1 MTDIKK
7 IRRESLDALIQ
18 KMIGAA
24 IEVYGPTKTGDRID
38 FGKIRSA
45 AEMDLAYLQTD
56 QSAKFLL
63 FPKAELLFRFRSG
76 KEGTSIREKSL
87 QDIGRKV
94 LFGVH
99 PCDAAAIGALKS
111 LFTSDSPDPLFARR
125 LDLLAVIGLS
135 CSRADGDCFCTS
147 VGGGPGDPKGSDIL
161 LTRMVDGDFLAE
173 IVTETGGGIV
183 ALGPDLFLPAPA
195 EEKQRY
201 LAEVKPEIVP
211 EEIAT
216 RLKLIFDREDFWTE
230 QSLRCIGCGAC
241 AFVCPVCACFDIQD
255 EGSRESGVRLRC
267 WDSCGFSLFTLHASG
282 HNPRERQS
290 QRWRQRV
297 MHKFS
302 YMPETLNLPG
312 CVGCGRCSRACPAD
326 LNLLEH
332 LRVIMG
338 EEP

>member
-1 MTDIKK
+1 M
-7 IRRESLDALIQ
+7 Q
-18 KMIGAA
+18 
-24 IEVYGPTKTGDRID
+24 VYGPKKTGDRID
-38 FGKIRSA
+38 FGRIGSA

-76 KEGTSIREKSL
+76 KDGTAIQEKSL

-99 PCDAAAIGALKS
+99 PCDAAAIGALKT

-125 LDLLAVIGLS
+125 LDSLTVIGLS
-135 CSRADGDCFCTS
+135 CSEADGDCFCDS
-147 VGGGPGDPKGSDIL
+147 MGGGPGDTKGSDIL
-161 LTRMVDGDFLAE
+161 LTRMADGDFLAE
-173 IVTETGGGIV
+173 IVTETGRGIV
-183 ALGPDLFLPAPA
+183 ALTPDLFLPAPA
-195 EEKQRY
+195 EEKRQY
-201 LAEVKPEIVP
+201 LAEVKSEIVP
-211 EEIAT
+211 EEIAS
-216 RLKLIFDREDFWTE
+216 RLKSIFDREDFWTE
-230 QSLRCIGCGAC
+230 QSIRCIGCGAC

-255 EGSRESGVRLRC
+255 EGNRESGIRLRC

-282 HNPRERQS
+282 HNPRELQS

-302 YMPETLNLPG
+302 YMPETLGVLG
-312 CVGCGRCSRACPAD
+312 CVGCGRCSRACPSD

-332 LRVIMG
+332 LRAVMG
-338 EEP
+338 EKP